1 MSKGSQEA
9 EQIQQ
14 KNGNM
19 VEKAC
24 SIVKYWHTIL
34 LMEQDKLSNV
44 VISGR
49 DEVQN
54 GKAGKKT

>member
-1 MSKGSQEA
+1 MSCNSKIKYWVGMRDGKSLLEFRRDYVRMSKGSQEA

-24 SIVKYWHTIL
+24 SIVKY
-34 LMEQDKLSNV
+34 
-44 VISGR
+44 
-49 DEVQN
+49 
-54 GKAGKKT
+54 